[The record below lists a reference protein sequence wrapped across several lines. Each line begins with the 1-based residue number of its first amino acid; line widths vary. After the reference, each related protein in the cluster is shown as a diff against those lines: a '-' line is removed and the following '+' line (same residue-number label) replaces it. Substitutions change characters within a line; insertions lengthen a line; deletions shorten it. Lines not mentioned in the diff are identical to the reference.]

1 VRTIGVMATVEGVQS
16 DEFLVAK
23 LLERDSSAFT
33 VLYDRY
39 NRMAFGLAYRM
50 LSDPLAAED
59 VVQEAFLSVWR
70 QAETFQAER
79 SAARTWIL
87 SIVHHRAIDRIR
99 RGTAAREVSSDALEN
114 PIDRA
119 DDSVDVEQEV
129 GALLEAGQVRQ
140 ALESL
145 PAEQRRA
152 IEMAYFAGL
161 SHSEIAGQLKV
172 PLGTVKGRL
181 RIGLQKLRTLLDSPR
196 LQGVTNDS

>member
-1 VRTIGVMATVEGVQS
+1 MSTVEGVQS
-16 DEFLVAK
+16 DEELVAR
-23 LLERDSSAFT
+23 LRERDSSAFT

-79 SAARTWIL
+79 SAARTWVL
-87 SIVHHRAIDRIR
+87 SIVHHRAVDRIR
-99 RGTAAREVSSDALEN
+99 RGVAAREVSADAPEHAT
-114 PIDRA
+114 DRA
-119 DDSVDVEQEV
+119 DDSVDIEREV
-129 GALLEAGQVRQ
+129 GSRLEAGQVRS
-140 ALESL
+140 ALGML
-145 PAEQRRA
+145 PSEQRRA

-161 SHSEIAGQLKV
+161 SHSEIAGELKV

-181 RIGLQKLRTLLDSPR
+181 RIGLQKMRALLDSPR
-196 LQGVTNDS
+196 LQGVTHDS